1 MTKILKSTQN
11 VWLKRLRANS
21 NMNIKLKSTRKC
33 PIIAVTAHT
42 DNETVENAKQAG
54 VETVIFKPVS
64 HNELWRALKKYY
76 IF

>member
-1 MTKILKSTQN
+1 
-11 VWLKRLRANS
+11 
-21 NMNIKLKSTRKC
+21 MNIKLKSARKC
-33 PIIAVTAHT
+33 PIIAATAHT

-76 IF
+76 IFEQIN